1 MMKGYATE
9 AEYDLDR
16 KAAKISTLSS
26 NNFDKYEYLAGDN
39 LGLKPSNIEQ
49 TKLEHSPLGKTFN
62 KGLSED
68 DKKERLFKRLK
79 NLEDKN
85 EKQLKAIENR
95 NEEQLN
101 TNLKSLKSISYLSQ
115 LSTKAKELFEKFKKE
130 KNDIDLEKFVCVTTF
145 GTLCHFNK
153 FKPSQDMAS
162 SIYKNEKLLK
172 DVGNK
177 QSEIK
182 ILLNK

>member
-1 MMKGYATE
+1 MMKGYANE
-9 AEYDLDR
+9 GEYDLDR
-16 KAAKISTLSS
+16 KAAKISALSS
-26 NNFDKYEYLAGDN
+26 NNFHKYEYLAGEN

-49 TKLEHSPLGKTFN
+49 TKLEYSPLGKTFD

-85 EKQLKAIENR
+85 EKQLKAIENK
-95 NEEQLN
+95 NEKPLD
-101 TNLKSLKSISYLSQ
+101 TNLKSLKSIRYLSQ
-115 LSTKAKELFEKFKKE
+115 LSTKAKELFEKIKKE
-130 KNDIDLEKFVCVTTF
+130 KNDIDPEKFVCVTTF

-153 FKPSQDMAS
+153 FKPSLGLAT
-162 SIYKNEKLLK
+162 SIYKNKKLLK
-172 DVGNK
+172 DAENK

>member
-1 MMKGYATE
+1 MMKGHANE

-16 KAAKISTLSS
+16 KTAKISSLSS

-49 TKLEHSPLGKTFN
+49 TKLEDSPLGKTFN

-85 EKQLKAIENR
+85 
-95 NEEQLN
+95 
-101 TNLKSLKSISYLSQ
+101 
-115 LSTKAKELFEKFKKE
+115 E

-162 SIYKNEKLLK
+162 SIYKIKKLLK
-172 DVGNK
+172 DGENK